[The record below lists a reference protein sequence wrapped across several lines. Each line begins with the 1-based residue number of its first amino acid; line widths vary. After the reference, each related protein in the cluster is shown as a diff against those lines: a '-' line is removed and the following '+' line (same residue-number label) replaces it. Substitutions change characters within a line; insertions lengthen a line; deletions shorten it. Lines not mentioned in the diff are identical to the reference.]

1 MSIVNVKSSRCVAS
15 TVHYVLY
22 GSGKQGRQRAAAKQ
36 HRAAALSVSVANGST
51 DPSEFVRTTQA
62 HNDACSRKVEAYTYI
77 LAFSPDE
84 FDVHSSEDAQRV
96 CDIAEMLTNRMHS
109 ADYLIAVH
117 SDAKGHHLHAH
128 IVVANHDNLTG
139 RCLNRNTSWA
149 HGVHQLNDELMQELG
164 LQVLPDPGRPKP
176 DWDQRREDFEA
187 GGFEQVLGDIVADAL
202 CDPRCVDQAAFESIL
217 ANNGVRLAVTKR
229 DGWSYKMRRKDSG
242 KLGRRKASSLTP
254 EFTSEGAQEIFEYHA
269 KKMKHN
275 PHVKGNSDGD
285 SQTDTGARRTE
296 HNYGDLARLDLETR
310 QRRAA
315 SVQTHKAHLRSD
327 SLHKEHRREHDS
339 TAGEPVDLASRRAA
353 LDRVRRDAE
362 QAERDREDDRRR
374 RRNAHRIT
382 TRDTPRRYD
391 RTISRL
397 SGLQLDTE
405 DQQPAQ
411 DDGFEL

>member
-1 MSIVNVKSSRCVAS
+1 
-15 TVHYVLY
+15 
-22 GSGKQGRQRAAAKQ
+22 
-36 HRAAALSVSVANGST
+36 
-51 DPSEFVRTTQA
+51 
-62 HNDACSRKVEAYTYI
+62 
-77 LAFSPDE
+77 
-84 FDVHSSEDAQRV
+84 
-96 CDIAEMLTNRMHS
+96 
-109 ADYLIAVH
+109 
-117 SDAKGHHLHAH
+117 
-128 IVVANHDNLTG
+128 
-139 RCLNRNTSWA
+139 
-149 HGVHQLNDELMQELG
+149 
-164 LQVLPDPGRPKP
+164 
-176 DWDQRREDFEA
+176 
-187 GGFEQVLGDIVADAL
+187 
-202 CDPRCVDQAAFESIL
+202 
-217 ANNGVRLAVTKR
+217 
-229 DGWSYKMRRKDSG
+229 MRRKDSG

-285 SQTDTGARRTE
+285 SQADTGARRTE